1 MRSRSPEPP
10 DDALT
15 RRWEQLRAELA
26 RASDAAVPPD
36 PVANPVAGP
45 VADPVADPAAGPVP
59 DPAPAE
65 ADWWAGHTRLAPRR
79 ALPGLAGA
87 DLDDALGDAQDDAHD
102 GASHVDGP
110 DHDGAEPEA
119 GGDEADAW
127 RVPVPGRHASRRAV
141 RDRPDPGG
149 WVRARLG
156 GVVETGE
163 ALGRARG
170 LLGPGPVAVVAVLV
184 CLGLAWACWSMMRAE
199 PVPVSAPIAV
209 GGEPPGVPLSPSASG
224 GAAAD
229 AGAAAGSAAGSG
241 PAAATSGAAG
251 ASPSGRVTVDVAGR
265 VRRPGIAVLPAGSR
279 VVDAL
284 KAAGGARGGVDLSSL
299 NLARVLVDGEQI
311 LVGRPAPV
319 GSVAGPAGTG
329 ASGGGGA
336 PASGALLDL
345 NTATAEQLE
354 ALPQVGPVTAQS
366 ILAWRTEHGA
376 FASVDELL
384 EVDGIGDA
392 TLRQI
397 APLVTV

>member
-10 DDALT
+10 DDALA

-26 RASDAAVPPD
+26 RATDGAPPSDASSD
-36 PVANPVAGP
+36 VAGS
-45 VADPVADPAAGPVP
+45 APASE
-59 DPAPAE
+59 PAPVQE
-65 ADWWAGHTRLAPRR
+65 DWWAGHTRLAPRR

-87 DLDDALGDAQDDAHD
+87 DLDAALDRAPGRSEESVDLGADD
-102 GASHVDGP
+102 SEEP
-110 DHDGAEPEA
+110 DP
-119 GGDEADAW
+119 W
-127 RVPVPGRHASRRAV
+127 RVPMPGRHASRPDDHERRDLIGWL
-141 RDRPDPGG
+141 RDRMQ
-149 WVRARLG
+149 
-156 GVVETGE
+156 GVVGVQD

-184 CLGLAWACWSMMRAE
+184 CLGLAWACWSMVRSR
-199 PVPVSAPIAV
+199 PVPVSAPIST
-209 GGEPPGVPLSPSASG
+209 GGAPPGAPLSPPESAGSDTPPRSPASMPT
-224 GAAAD
+224 AA
-229 AGAAAGSAAGSG
+229 AGAAA
-241 PAAATSGAAG
+241 
-251 ASPSGRVTVDVAGR
+251 SPSAPVTVDVAGR

-311 LVGRPAPV
+311 LVGRAAPATAP
-319 GSVAGPAGTG
+319 G
-329 ASGGGGA
+329 AAAAGGGA
-336 PASGALLDL
+336 VPSAGAPLNL

-354 ALPQVGPVTAQS
+354 ALPQVGPVTAQA
-366 ILAWRTEHGA
+366 IVAWRTEHGA

-392 TLRQI
+392 TLRQL

>member
-10 DDALT
+10 DDALA

-26 RASDAAVPPD
+26 RASDTALPPD
-36 PVANPVAGP
+36 PVAGP
-45 VADPVADPAAGPVP
+45 AADPVVDPMVDPGADP
-59 DPAPAE
+59 DPAPAG
-65 ADWWAGHTRLAPRR
+65 ADWWSGHTRLAPRR

-87 DLDDALGDAQDDAHD
+87 DLDDALGGDDD
-102 GASHVDGP
+102 SD
-110 DHDGAEPEA
+110 DDRAEPD
-119 GGDEADAW
+119 DEDAW
-127 RVPVPGRHASRRAV
+127 RVPMPGRHASRRAA
-141 RDRPDPGG
+141 RERPDPGD
-149 WVRARLG
+149 WLRARLG
-156 GVVETGE
+156 GVVDTRE

-184 CLGLAWACWSMMRAE
+184 CLGLAWACWSMVRAE
-199 PVPVSAPIAV
+199 PVPVSAPIAAA
-209 GGEPPGVPLSPSASG
+209 GEPPGVPLSPSASG
-224 GAAAD
+224 GSGAVAD
-229 AGAAAGSAAGSG
+229 TASA
-241 PAAATSGAAG
+241 PAAAASGAAG
-251 ASPSGRVTVDVAGR
+251 ASPTGRVTVDVAGR

-284 KAAGGARGGVDLSSL
+284 KAAGGARGGVDLSAL

-311 LVGRPAPV
+311 LVGRAAPAAAP
-319 GSVAGPAGTG
+319 G
-329 ASGGGGA
+329 AAAAGGGA
-336 PASGALLDL
+336 APAAGTPLNL

-366 ILAWRTEHGA
+366 IVAWRTEHGA